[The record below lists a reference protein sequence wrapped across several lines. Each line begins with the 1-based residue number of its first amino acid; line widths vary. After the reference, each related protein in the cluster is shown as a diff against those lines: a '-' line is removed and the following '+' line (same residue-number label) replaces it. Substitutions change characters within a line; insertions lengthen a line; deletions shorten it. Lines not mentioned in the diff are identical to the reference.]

1 MTVSFDLPSEI
12 ENSLRKG
19 GRDPAAVLKESALVD
34 LYRRGAI
41 TQRQLCDGLGLN
53 RIQVDAVLKQHDVPI
68 DQTVD
73 ELREELD
80 SLHRDRDQ

>member
-12 ENSLRKG
+12 ESSLRAG
-19 GRDPAAVLKESALVD
+19 GRDLSAILKEAALVD
-34 LYRRGAI
+34 LYRRGAV
-41 TQRQLCDGLGLN
+41 TQQQLCDALGLN

-68 DQTVD
+68 DQTVE

-80 SLHRDRDQ
+80 SLHRNTGR